1 MRKTTKTTVAIAALA
16 ASLATASVAY
26 AQDTG
31 KPGTGGA
38 MMNNGMMDN
47 QKGNMNGGM
56 MGQGGNSG
64 TMNQGDM
71 SGMMNMMGQ
80 MSRMMETCNNMM
92 QMAMNNP
99 GKNPSSGNPPA
110 APAKP

>member
-1 MRKTTKTTVAIAALA
+1 MYRITKTTAAVAALA
-16 ASLATASVAY
+16 AGLATASIAY

-31 KPGTGGA
+31 KPGSGGA
-38 MMNNGMMDN
+38 VMNNGMMDN

-56 MGQGGNSG
+56 MGQGGNPG

-92 QMAMNNP
+92 QMAMNNS
-99 GKNPSSGNPPA
+99 GKNPPDGKSSA

>member
-1 MRKTTKTTVAIAALA
+1 
-16 ASLATASVAY
+16 
-26 AQDTG
+26 
-31 KPGTGGA
+31 
-38 MMNNGMMDN
+38 
-47 QKGNMNGGM
+47 
-56 MGQGGNSG
+56 
-64 TMNQGDM
+64 MNQGDM

-99 GKNPSSGNPPA
+99 GKKPLSGNPPA